1 MGGTNDWDVLEDEM
15 MNGMKLPN
23 WRNAMYIHQI
33 LQAHECENEF
43 PLFQT
48 IFDIGFEGISSKSII
63 ACLEEKINM

>member
-33 LQAHECENEF
+33 LQAHKCKNEF
-43 PLFQT
+43 SLFQT
-48 IFDIGFEGISSKSII
+48 IHDIGFEGVLVKSII
-63 ACLEEKINM
+63 VCLEEKINM